1 MSAYMSHGQVMALQ
15 AAAINRALHCMERG
29 QIGEAQSVL
38 LTAQDES
45 AAAIAERETDIAE
58 LSELIGPQFFRMPGP
73 VNPLTDAD
81 EVPGSEDLGE
91 SHPVSQQGGD

>member
-1 MSAYMSHGQVMALQ
+1 MGAYMSHGEVMALQ

-38 LTAQDES
+38 LTAQDE
-45 AAAIAERETDIAE
+45 AAPALTDRQKDRAEFDA
-58 LSELIGPQFFRMPGP
+58 LMGPLPFLLGP
-73 VNPLTDAD
+73 VNPLTDD
-81 EVPGSEDLGE
+81 DLVPGSEDLGE